1 LNVLKTSNPVQKEIE
16 SANGRYYL
24 MKIMPYLR
32 QDNTTDGAVVTF
44 VDISKVKGLNNLLE
58 GVLDSSLNGIMAF
71 SFVKDAENRIIDLE
85 WTLVNEAAETILGKK
100 GSGLAGKR
108 LLKEL
113 PVFEQDGLYKKF
125 LKVAETGKNLHLEY

>member
-1 LNVLKTSNPVQKEIE
+1 
-16 SANGRYYL
+16 
-24 MKIMPYLR
+24 
-32 QDNTTDGAVVTF
+32 
-44 VDISKVKGLNNLLE
+44 LE